1 MTTSPNPLQIV
12 VFGGGTLQFLDEAPA
27 AAPPDGFV
35 WVFLSRTVFDAMLPR
50 LQAIAQQLGG
60 SPLLELHC
68 RDVRNVFHASDY
80 DYTSIYDLLIFRRV
94 STEAEAGEDADLP
107 APASAAIEQ
116 GPGSFRHLSTRG
128 VTFAIFDRLLISVHP
143 EGCFTARTFI
153 DRYLADA
160 VHSEE
165 LNNASSRSRLPASPA
180 DLMLRM
186 ANLMVESSIGLRRK
200 LGDQIE
206 RWQRELLQ
214 PKSRFSNW
222 TGLMAVRNELH
233 ALEDLC
239 EEQQAAMHE
248 WLEALREL
256 PLGAQAQ
263 AERDALVA
271 RLRDVIE
278 HVDRVVRHARRME
291 QSAET
296 VVQIHFNV
304 QGSRTNDIMRTL
316 TALTA
321 VFLPLNLIA
330 GIFGMNF
337 EFLPLIHQ
345 AGGFW
350 IALGSMAV
358 VALVL
363 VLLFQRKRY
372 LARGGR

>member
-1 MTTSPNPLQIV
+1 MSTPPNPLQIV

-27 AAPPDGFV
+27 TPPVGGFV
-35 WVFLSRTVFDAMLPR
+35 WVFLSRAVFEAQLPR

-68 RDVRNVFHASDY
+68 KDIRNAFHVSDY
-80 DYTSIYDLLIFRRV
+80 DYTSVYDLVIFRRV
-94 STEAEAGEDADLP
+94 TTEAEAGEDADLP
-107 APASAAIEQ
+107 APASAAIER
-116 GPGSFRHLSTRG
+116 GPGSFRHVNTRG
-128 VTFAIFDRLLISVHP
+128 VAFAIFDRLLISVHP

-160 VHSEE
+160 VHSEG
-165 LNNASSRSRLPASPA
+165 LNSASARNRLPASPA

-206 RWQRELLQ
+206 RWQGELLE
-214 PKSRFSNW
+214 PRSRFSNW
-222 TGLMAVRNELH
+222 TALMAVRNELH

-248 WLEALREL
+248 WLEALREQ
-256 PLGAQAQ
+256 PLGAQVQ

-296 VVQIHFNV
+296 VVQIHFSV
-304 QGSRTNDIMRTL
+304 QGHRTNDIMRTL

-337 EFLPLIHQ
+337 EFLPLIHK

-350 IALGSMAV
+350 IALSSMALI
-358 VALVL
+358 ALLLVL
-363 VLLFQRKRY
+363 YFQRKRY
-372 LARGGR
+372 LARSGR